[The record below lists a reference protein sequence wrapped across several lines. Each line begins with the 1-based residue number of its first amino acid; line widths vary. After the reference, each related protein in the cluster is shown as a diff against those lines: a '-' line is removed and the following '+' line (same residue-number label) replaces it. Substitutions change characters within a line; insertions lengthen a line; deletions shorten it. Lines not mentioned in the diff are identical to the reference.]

1 MLRDF
6 LRLYLRRY
14 ALLYLL
20 GVVFLYA
27 TVQLTVTIPGLIKN
41 VVDELQGGHPR
52 LAVVYDNAMWI
63 SVAALAIIVVRT
75 LSRITFFNP
84 GRSIEFRV
92 RNDMLARLLHMTP
105 AFYRR
110 WSIGDLMARAGDDA
124 TFVRAL
130 VGFTPVM
137 ALNIVV
143 SAILAA
149 YKMMATDT
157 LLTMLCV
164 LPSIGATFAL
174 RSGVK
179 RTFSMMTITQQ
190 SLGKLSDTVLE
201 TYKGIAVVQGAAAEE
216 GFLRRFDEDNERF
229 TAINLKTVTV
239 RTLVLPIVGVVG
251 NFCILLLLF
260 VGGRHVVQ
268 GSMTLGDMAAYASYV
283 GVLVGALASAGWV
296 VGALQRGFVS
306 LRRVWEVLSLQPDLP
321 LGDRPLP
328 EPQPGENLGIHLRVQ
343 HLSYRHADAAP
354 GTPPTLDDLCFEVK
368 PGQVLGIYG
377 AVGSGKSTLVS
388 ILGRLTPPP
397 PATVFV
403 DGVDLLDAADADL
416 RKAVAIVPQDAFL
429 FSRSVRDNV
438 AFIERADKADAERV
452 HEAVEKAQM
461 LGEIAR
467 FTDGYETMVG
477 ERGLSISGGQRQR
490 LQLARAFY
498 RGFRLLGLDDVRSAV
513 DHDTEARLLDVL
525 ETSIRDRGTSAVV
538 ISHRLSALARSDEV
552 IVLEHGRIVE
562 RGTHAALLKQGG
574 TYARV
579 WEAQREQENEAQNG
593 PALAVDLIAV

>member
-14 ALLYLL
+14 ALLYVV

-41 VVDELQGGHPR
+41 VVDELDGQR
-52 LAVVYDNAMWI
+52 RIAVVYDNALWI
-63 SVAALAIIVVRT
+63 SVAAVGIIVVRT

-84 GRSIEFRV
+84 GRTIEFRV

-105 AFYRR
+105 AFFRK
-110 WSIGDLMARAGDDA
+110 WSIGDLMSRAGDDA

-143 SAILAA
+143 SAVLAA
-149 YKMMATDT
+149 WKMLHTDVT
-157 LLTMLCV
+157 LTLLCV
-164 LPSIGATFAL
+164 LPSLAATFAL
-174 RSGVK
+174 RQGVK
-179 RTFSMMTITQQ
+179 STFAMMRTTQEA
-190 SLGKLSDTVLE
+190 LGKLSDTVLE
-201 TYKGIAVVQGAAAEE
+201 TYKGISVVQGAAADE
-216 GFLRRFDEDNERF
+216 GFLRRFDRDNEHF
-229 TAINLKTVTV
+229 TAINLQTVTV

-251 NFCILLLLF
+251 NVCILLLLF

-306 LRRVWEVLSLQPDLP
+306 LRRVWDVLSLTPDLP
-321 LGDRPLP
+321 LGDQPLP
-328 EPQPGENLGIHLRVQ
+328 DPGMGLHLRVE
-343 HLSYRHADAAP
+343 HLTYRHPDAAEDA
-354 GTPPTLDDLCFEVK
+354 PPALDDVSFEVQ
-368 PGQVLGIYG
+368 PGHILGIYG
-377 AVGSGKSTLVS
+377 AVASGKSTLVS
-388 ILGRLTPPP
+388 ILGRLTPPQRG
-397 PATVFV
+397 TVFV
-403 DGVDLLDAADADL
+403 DDVDLLDAADEPL
-416 RKAVAIVPQDAFL
+416 RKAIAIVPQDAFL

-438 AFIERADKADAERV
+438 AFIERADKADPARV
-452 HEAVEKAQM
+452 AQAVEKAQM
-461 LGEIAR
+461 SGEIER

-498 RGFRLLGLDDVRSAV
+498 RGFRLLVLDDVLSAV
-513 DHDTEARLLDVL
+513 DHDTERRLLDVL
-525 ETSIRDRGTSAVV
+525 ETSIRDCGTTAVV
-538 ISHRLSALARSDEV
+538 ISHRLSALARADEV
-552 IVLEHGRIVE
+552 IVLEQGRIVE
-562 RGTHAALLKQGG
+562 RGSHAALLRMGG

-579 WEAQREQENEAQNG
+579 WDAQREQGDQDDTVA
-593 PALAVDLIAV
+593 ALVAV